1 MGKEAMAATGF
12 WRRVA
17 PALLLALL
25 APICAEVLPGAT
37 RFSSLFVFPIETAV
51 WGGGAVLIREIVR
64 RRGLGWPSL
73 LLLGMALAL
82 AEEFLIQQTSAAPL
96 VIMLKHQVYARA
108 GGINYLYLA
117 WALIY
122 EPVMV
127 VLIPIALAELVFHD
141 GRRAPWL
148 NAAGATVVTLLF
160 LIGAFL
166 AWFTWTHIAR
176 VQVFHLPPYTPPMA
190 IVAGSV
196 AAIAILIVAA
206 LRVQAPNDQAT
217 PFRAILLASAGAIWS
232 VALFGVVLMAF
243 GIAPQIAPALPM
255 GVALL
260 LAAVPLALHRAR
272 PGTPY
277 ATAMLI
283 LGVLFGSMAIS
294 FVGFIGSATADLVF
308 KIVVDAVAL
317 VLLIALVRRYGRAKA
332 APAAPPGL

>member
-1 MGKEAMAATGF
+1 MGEKAMVATGF

-17 PALLLALL
+17 PALLLAVL

-51 WGGGAVLIREIVR
+51 WGGGAVLIREVVR

-73 LLLGMALAL
+73 LLLAVALAL

-127 VLIPIALAELVFHD
+127 VLIPVALAELVFHD
-141 GRRAPWL
+141 RRQAPWL
-148 NAAGATVVTLLF
+148 NAVGATVVTLLF
-160 LIGAFL
+160 LAGAFL

-176 VQVFHLPPYTPPMA
+176 VQVFHLPPYTPPMT
-190 IVAGSV
+190 IVAGTV
-196 AAIAILIVAA
+196 VAIAGLIVAA
-206 LRVQAPNDQAT
+206 LRVRAPNGQAT
-217 PFRAILLASAGAIWS
+217 PFRPILLASAGAIWS
-232 VALFGVVLMAF
+232 VALFGLVLMAF

-255 GVALL
+255 GLALL
-260 LAAVPLALHRAR
+260 LVAVPLALHRAR
-272 PGTPY
+272 PRAPY

-283 LGVLFGSMAIS
+283 LGVLVGSMAIS
-294 FVGFIGSATADLVF
+294 FVGFIGSATADLIF
-308 KIVVDAVAL
+308 KIVADAAAL
-317 VLLIALVRRYGRAKA
+317 VLLIALIRRRGRGNA
-332 APAAPPGL
+332 ASTAPPN